1 MYRCYQKKKSRSTA
15 SDDNE
20 NIPDGGIP
28 QAELQTVSKGKEN
41 VILKHSM
48 SQTLDNCDALERK
61 EYLVGPVGL
70 SRQLVGPCS
79 SSLLEKT
86 LDVFIS
92 YRRSNG
98 APLASLLRVNLEH
111 RKFSVFLDVDG

>member
-1 MYRCYQKKKSRSTA
+1 MYRCYHKKKSHSTA
-15 SDDNE
+15 RDDDE
-20 NIPDGGIP
+20 NTPDGGIT
-28 QAELQTVSKGKEN
+28 QAELQTVSK

-70 SRQLVGPCS
+70 SRQTVGPCS

-98 APLASLLRVNLEH
+98 GPLASLLRVNLEN

>member
-1 MYRCYQKKKSRSTA
+1 MYRCYQKKKSGSTA

-20 NIPDGGIP
+20 NTPDEGIH
-28 QAELQTVSKGKEN
+28 QAKLQNVSKGKEN

-70 SRQLVGPCS
+70 SRQPVGPCS

-98 APLASLLRVNLEH
+98 APLASLLRVNLEN

>member
-20 NIPDGGIP
+20 NTPDEGIP

-48 SQTLDNCDALERK
+48 SQTLDNCDALEK
-61 EYLVGPVGL
+61 P
-70 SRQLVGPCS
+70 
-79 SSLLEKT
+79 

-98 APLASLLRVNLEH
+98 STLASLLATKLEN
-111 RKFSVFLDVDG
+111 RKFSVFLDVER

>member
-20 NIPDGGIP
+20 NTPDEGIP

-41 VILKHSM
+41 VVLKHSM
-48 SQTLDNCDALERK
+48 SQTLGNLI
-61 EYLVGPVGL
+61 GPVGL
-70 SRQLVGPCS
+70 SRQPVGPCS

-98 APLASLLRVNLEH
+98 APLASLLRVNLEN

>member
-20 NIPDGGIP
+20 NTPDREIT
-28 QAELQTVSKGKEN
+28 QTVSKGKEN

-70 SRQLVGPCS
+70 SRKSVGPCS

-98 APLASLLRVNLEH
+98 ALLASLLRVNLEN
-111 RKFSVFLDVDG
+111 RKISVFLDVDG